1 MQKVMNVF
9 RTKRKISD
17 SSHEMRDMMK
27 ILLERNIMSQGE
39 GSNPSMHKGGGG
51 DKTPGRDG
59 GNGASPPPS
68 PPPSSSSS
76 SSSSSTSSKNLPH
89 SPKGHGKT
97 PSQIPSLKLDIKFEL
112 PIYNG
117 EVNAEKLDNWIRQ
130 IEVYS
135 RIQKIQDDET
145 KIQLASLRLDG
156 SALIWWESKTQE
168 EIKKNGKI
176 LLSWNDFI
184 IAIKKQFYPL
194 AYKQKATMEWQN
206 FRQAKGQNVQSF
218 TQEFRRRAL
227 VLGVDLSSQETLL
240 KYIGA
245 LHSYLRHTILMFNPT
260 NLDEVCVQATHL
272 EARGNKDIHEGFKK
286 TFSQG
291 DKGKKHFKGK
301 GRKNATVKKEGEKFT
316 CKHCSK
322 EGHDE
327 DHCWKLHPERR
338 PKKFG
343 NNNKGKSKTVA
354 NVVQDLGS
362 DSGDETKITAM
373 SYQGNN
379 SVASTSSSSNA
390 NVNVTQ
396 QEKTRIE
403 LFHIRVISKHTKIDT
418 LFDSGSQANLI
429 SEETVKKLKLETSPH
444 PKPYPLGWICD
455 NAKLQ
460 VTRKCKLRFA
470 ITANFVDEVELDVI
484 PLDICGIVLGSPYLY
499 DRKAI
504 FYRQENKYHLF
515 KDEVEYVVRAHTKK
529 MNLSVINAG
538 QMKRLVNASKN
549 FVLLMIKPKNDV
561 ENEAFQGCDSK
572 LKSSLFE
579 VVNQYD
585 DMFKE
590 PKGLPPK
597 RGIQHEIQLQQDCP
611 LPNIGM
617 YRMSV
622 MENTE
627 IKKQIQELLDKGVI
641 VPSSSPCGS
650 PIVLV
655 PKKDGTWRMCVD
667 FRALNKITIKNRYPL
682 PRIDDLLDQLKD
694 AKYFTKL
701 DLRSGYHQIRI
712 AEGDTWKTTFKTKQ
726 GLFEWMVMPF
736 GLCNAPA
743 TFMRVMNDVLRP
755 FLDDFVIVYLDDIL
769 IFSKSREEHIEHV
782 KKILDVLRKE
792 QLFLK
797 LSKCEFGKTSLIYLG
812 HIVGGGELKIDPSKV
827 KVILEWSRPSNVTE
841 VRSFLGAAQYW
852 RKFIANF
859 SSIAAP
865 LHALTSVKQGFQW
878 GGKQQQAFDTLKE
891 KISSA
896 PVLALPNL
904 RQPFEIQTDAS
915 HYAMGAVLLQYGKPI
930 CFHSETF
937 NGVVINYPTY
947 DKELYALVQSVK
959 KWKHYLL
966 GKETIIH
973 TDHQP
978 LQYLQS
984 QSKLQQARH
993 FRWMGFLQ
1001 QFHLVIKYKKG
1012 VFNKVA
1018 DMLSRP
1024 IVSASVILKQSPIMH
1039 ESYVEQYALDADFKD
1054 VYETLCHSNHV
1065 EELDYHLHNNLLY
1078 HLGKLCIPQG
1088 ERINIIREAHSS
1100 LIAGHFGVG
1109 KTVANLQRFCYWPK
1123 MNESVSRYVRGCSL
1137 CATSKPSNR
1146 KLGLYTPL
1154 PVPSRPWESISMDFV
1169 GGLPMSRKGHDYLY
1183 VVVDRFSKMCILM
1196 PCTKQVTTEQTT
1208 QLFFQ
1213 NVWVHFGLPKS
1224 IISDRD
1230 SRFVGSFWSSLW
1242 ALMDTKLKKSTAFH
1256 PQTDGQTEVVNRTVV
1271 HLLRAYC
1278 SKHPKLWDEHLHY
1291 VQHAYNRAKHSSTQ
1305 MSPFETCFGYLP
1317 KSPLDFI
1324 FGKDIVVDGQYDI
1337 DRAEKFIEQ
1346 IQSIHQVVQE
1356 QLEKSQAKYKARH
1369 DKHRVDHSFEV
1380 GDEVWLYIS
1389 KERLKGEGKKL
1400 KPIRYGP
1407 FKIIDKIG
1415 NNAFRLD
1422 LPPYMQMYAVV
1433 NVENLKL
1440 YEPPLIDDQG
1450 EHVQIPSI
1458 DDFSPEYLTELQEDT
1473 ILDRRMRT
1481 SKRGNVEYLRVGLK
1495 GMNPS
1500 KAKWIEVGRVREL
1513 YPHLH
1518 ID

>member
-1 MQKVMNVF
+1 MA
-9 RTKRKISD
+9 RAE
-17 SSHEMRDMMK
+17 SHERVPAENEDLREAVMELRDMMK
-27 ILLERNIMSQGE
+27 ILMERNILSQGE

-51 DKTPGRDG
+51 DKTPGGNG

-68 PPPSSSSS
+68 PPSIIII
-76 SSSSSTSSKNLPH
+76 SSSSSTSSKHLLN

-97 PSQIPSLKLDIKFEL
+97 PSQIPSLKLAIKFEL

-117 EVNAEKLDNWIRQ
+117 EVNAEKLDNWVCQ
-130 IEVYS
+130 IGVYC
-135 RIQKIQDDET
+135 RIKKIQDDET

-156 SALIWWESKTQE
+156 STLIWWESKTQE
-168 EIKKNGKI
+168 EMKKHGKI

-245 LHSYLRHTILMFNPT
+245 LHSYLRHTILMFNPS

-272 EARGNKDIHEGFKK
+272 EARGRNDTHEGFKK
-286 TFSQG
+286 TYSQG
-291 DKGKKHFKGK
+291 DKGKKKFKGN
-301 GRKNATVKKEGEKFT
+301 GRKNAAVKKEGEKFT

-322 EGHDE
+322 DGHDE

-343 NNNKGKSKTVA
+343 NNDKGKSKTVA
-354 NVVQDLGS
+354 TVLQDLGS

-373 SYQGNN
+373 GYQGNN
-379 SVASTSSSSNA
+379 YVAGTSSSSND

-403 LFHIRVISKHTKIDT
+403 LFHIRVVSKHTKIDT

-515 KDEVEYVVRAHTKK
+515 KDGVEYVVRAHTKK
-529 MNLSVINAG
+529 MNLSIINAG

-561 ENEAFQGCDSK
+561 ENEAFQGCDTK
-572 LKSSLFE
+572 LKSNLFE

-590 PKGLPPK
+590 PKGLPPQ

-622 MENTE
+622 MENAE

-667 FRALNKITIKNRYPL
+667 FRALNKITVKNRYPL

-726 GLFEWMVMPF
+726 V
-736 GLCNAPA
+736 
-743 TFMRVMNDVLRP
+743 
-755 FLDDFVIVYLDDIL
+755 
-769 IFSKSREEHIEHV
+769 
-782 KKILDVLRKE
+782 
-792 QLFLK
+792 
-797 LSKCEFGKTSLIYLG
+797 
-812 HIVGGGELKIDPSKV
+812 
-827 KVILEWSRPSNVTE
+827 
-841 VRSFLGAAQYW
+841 
-852 RKFIANF
+852 
-859 SSIAAP
+859 
-865 LHALTSVKQGFQW
+865 FQW

-915 HYAMGAVLLQYGKPI
+915 NYAMGAVLLQYGKPI

-937 NGVVINYPTY
+937 NGAVINYPTY

-1001 QFHLVIKYKKG
+1001 QFHLVIRYKKG
-1012 VFNKVA
+1012 IFNKVA

-1024 IVSASVILKQSPIMH
+1024 IISASVILKQSPIMH
-1039 ESYVEQYALDADFKD
+1039 ESYVEQYALDTDFKE

-1065 EELDYHLHNNLLY
+1065 EELDYHVHNNLLY

-1109 KTVANLQRFCYWPK
+1109 KTVANLQRYCYWPR

-1169 GGLPMSRKGHDYLY
+1169 GGLPMSRRGHDYLY
-1183 VVVDRFSKMCILM
+1183 C
-1196 PCTKQVTTEQTT
+1196 C
-1208 QLFFQ
+1208 
-1213 NVWVHFGLPKS
+1213 G
-1224 IISDRD
+1224 
-1230 SRFVGSFWSSLW
+1230 
-1242 ALMDTKLKKSTAFH
+1242 
-1256 PQTDGQTEVVNRTVV
+1256 
-1271 HLLRAYC
+1271 
-1278 SKHPKLWDEHLHY
+1278 
-1291 VQHAYNRAKHSSTQ
+1291 
-1305 MSPFETCFGYLP
+1305 
-1317 KSPLDFI
+1317 
-1324 FGKDIVVDGQYDI
+1324 
-1337 DRAEKFIEQ
+1337 
-1346 IQSIHQVVQE
+1346 
-1356 QLEKSQAKYKARH
+1356 
-1369 DKHRVDHSFEV
+1369 
-1380 GDEVWLYIS
+1380 
-1389 KERLKGEGKKL
+1389 
-1400 KPIRYGP
+1400 
-1407 FKIIDKIG
+1407 
-1415 NNAFRLD
+1415 
-1422 LPPYMQMYAVV
+1422 
-1433 NVENLKL
+1433 
-1440 YEPPLIDDQG
+1440 
-1450 EHVQIPSI
+1450 
-1458 DDFSPEYLTELQEDT
+1458 
-1473 ILDRRMRT
+1473 
-1481 SKRGNVEYLRVGLK
+1481 
-1495 GMNPS
+1495 
-1500 KAKWIEVGRVREL
+1500 
-1513 YPHLH
+1513 
-1518 ID
+1518 